1 MTAIVTDKNGHG
13 PAEAIVDT
21 LTEGVV
27 APARISEAD
36 MAYHRRVMQQNAA
49 IPGVREQINGLQQT
63 LMGIDGA
70 SRSWLAHLQ
79 ETYDLSEGD
88 QVKDD
93 GTIVRAETEKK

>member
-1 MTAIVTDKNGHG
+1 MQKVIDEIVEEYGKRQ
-13 PAEAIVDT
+13 A
-21 LTEGVV
+21 
-27 APARISEAD
+27 ISETD
-36 MAYHRRVMQQNAA
+36 MAYHKRIMQQNAA
-49 IPGVREQINGLQQT
+49 IPGIREQMSGLQQT

-79 ETYDLSEGD
+79 ETYGLSEGD